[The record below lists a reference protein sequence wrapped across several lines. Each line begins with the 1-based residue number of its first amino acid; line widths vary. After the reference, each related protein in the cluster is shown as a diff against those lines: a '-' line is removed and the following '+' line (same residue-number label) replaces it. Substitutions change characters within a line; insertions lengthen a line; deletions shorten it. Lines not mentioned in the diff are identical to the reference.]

1 MSEQLPDNGKTVT
14 VRLDPDPDNHRRLL
28 VGIRVRSRVKSH
40 ICKVVQLDPGKFHSP
55 VELMKAIGVA
65 AAGCAEQLGED
76 HMDNIDPSRCYLD
89 ALEEAR
95 ECFARHQ
102 EAQNA
107 LKEIHS
113 GLNAGDGMDRLA
125 KAIKEAQD
133 G

>member
-1 MSEQLPDNGKTVT
+1 MSEQLPDDGKTVT
-14 VRLDPDPDNHRRLL
+14 VRLDPDPDNHARLL
-28 VGIRVRSRVKSH
+28 VSIRVRSRVKNY
-40 ICKVVQLDPGKFHSP
+40 IRKLVQLDPGKFDTP

-65 AAGCAEQLGED
+65 AAGCAEQLGAD

-95 ECFARHQ
+95 ECFARHH
-102 EAQNA
+102 EAQRA

-113 GLNAGDGMDRLA
+113 GLKAGDGMDRLA
-125 KAIKEAQD
+125 KAIREAQD